1 VTVADGPDKGE
12 GEEEQEAV
20 PRLPRGRLL
29 PRMAM
34 IDLIRIGMI
43 ASLLVVV
50 IMLRKPCADGMAN
63 LIDMFSDPDAGP
75 PPAHELEL
83 RRLTDEEIR
92 EAFGGDVEVDLDL
105 DAGPAGAPEPVAE

>member
-1 VTVADGPDKGE
+1 MADDPDKGE
-12 GEEEQEAV
+12 GDSDQDQEPI
-20 PRLPRGRLL
+20 PRLPRGRIL
-29 PRMAM
+29 PRMAL

-50 IMLRKPCADGMAN
+50 IVLRKPCADGMAN

-75 PPAHELEL
+75 PAAHELEL

-92 EAFGGDVEVDLDL
+92 EAFGGDVELDR
-105 DAGPAGAPEPVAE
+105 DGGPAAAPPAD